1 MEELTRGRRT
11 NHFLDVKVAAKSLDI
26 HPNKVSDWIYR
37 TGEKIKL
44 LYRDQPGLM
53 AAQMALWAA
62 EAEADRQTAAEPKSR
77 IA

>member
-1 MEELTRGRRT
+1 LEELTRDRRT
-11 NHFLDVKVAAKSLDI
+11 SHFLDVKIGAKSLGI
-26 HPNKVSDWIYR
+26 HPNKFSEWVYR

-62 EAEADRQTAAEPKSR
+62 EAEADKQAQGPKLVK
-77 IA
+77 